1 MKQRVAG
8 FTLLLFFLTVISC
21 FAATPLETVKADAE
35 KVLAVARDKNLSEEA
50 KKEKLRAYYREM
62 IDEVELSRRTLGA
75 NWGKLNPAQQ
85 REFMDLYRQI
95 LEKAYVDKILSYDY
109 SGAKL
114 VFSKE
119 TMLSE
124 NRAEVETKSVSP
136 SQEIPIAYRV
146 ILKDGAWKVY
156 DVVIENVSLVQNYRS
171 QFTSILGKNTP
182 DQMIEILKEKV
193 KGQG

>member
-1 MKQRVAG
+1 MKRRISG
-8 FTLLLFFLTVISC
+8 FALLLFLLSAVSAL
-21 FAATPLETVKADAE
+21 AAGPLETVKANAE
-35 KVLAVARDKNLSEEA
+35 KVLAVLRDKNLNEEP

-95 LEKAYVDKILSYDY
+95 LEKAYADKIFSYDY

-114 VFSKE
+114 VFGKE
-119 TMLSE
+119 TMLSQ
-124 NRAEVETKSVSP
+124 NRAEVETKSVTP
-136 SQEIPIAYRV
+136 SQEVPVTYRV
-146 ILKDGAWKVY
+146 VLKDGAWKVY
-156 DVVIENVSLVQNYRS
+156 DVVIENVSLIQNYRS
-171 QFTSILGKNTP
+171 QFTSILAKNTP

-193 KGQG
+193 KG